1 MRSHGKWKIQFFKF
15 PDQSTISSL
24 STWAS
29 GPLILVHHVV
39 PWNRFLSD
47 FQLPQSKFQR
57 SRLKTLFFNLLPIL
71 RSLGTGE
78 TDRPIDLGISAAIN
92 F

>member
-39 PWNRFLSD
+39 FRGTVFSPTPAPPVQISTFTTQN
-47 FQLPQSKFQR
+47 
-57 SRLKTLFFNLLPIL
+57 TLLQPPSYSSFV
-71 RSLGTGE
+71 RYGG
-78 TDRPIDLGISAAIN
+78 D
-92 F
+92 